1 MTHVGKNA
9 VVEAI
14 LFQKC
19 SVHVIIYKVYRER
32 CTTRLKNPLR
42 RSPSIDSV
50 DRRELKKEHKE
61 EEERKENH
69 KEEEGELKKEEE
81 RKE

>member
-19 SVHVIIYKVYRER
+19 SVHMIIYRVYRES

-42 RSPSIDSV
+42 RSPSIDSI
-50 DRRELKKEHKE
+50 DRRELKNNAKK
-61 EEERKENH
+61 KKNEN
-69 KEEEGELKKEEE
+69 KKNNTLE
-81 RKE
+81 

>member
-19 SVHVIIYKVYRER
+19 SVHMIIYRVYRES

-42 RSPSIDSV
+42 RSPSIDSI
-50 DRRELKKEHKE
+50 DRRELK
-61 EEERKENH
+61 NNA
-69 KEEEGELKKEEE
+69 KKKKNANKKNNTLE
-81 RKE
+81 